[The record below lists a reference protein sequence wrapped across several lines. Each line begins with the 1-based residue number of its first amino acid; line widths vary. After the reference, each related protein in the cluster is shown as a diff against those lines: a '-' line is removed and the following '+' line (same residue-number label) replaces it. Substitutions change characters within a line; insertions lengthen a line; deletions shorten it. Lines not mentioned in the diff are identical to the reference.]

1 MKVIKCANYDEVSR
15 AAADIMA
22 AQIIMKP
29 NCVLGLATGS
39 TPIGMYADLAARNL
53 DFSNV
58 TTFNLDEYYPLDKAN
73 SQSYHYFMTEN
84 LYSKVNLIPEK
95 THIPDGSSKNADV
108 ECQNYD
114 ASIDAHGGI
123 DLQIL
128 GIGQNGHIGFNEPA
142 DVLDAYTHVTGLTQ
156 NTIDAN
162 SRFFES
168 RDEVPTQAITMGV
181 GTIMKAKKIL
191 LMACGA
197 EKADVV
203 KAVLGKVIDPNIPAT
218 ILAAHAD
225 VTIIADS
232 AALGE

>member
-1 MKVIKCANYDEVSR
+1 
-15 AAADIMA
+15 
-22 AQIIMKP
+22 
-29 NCVLGLATGS
+29 
-39 TPIGMYADLAARNL
+39 
-53 DFSNV
+53 
-58 TTFNLDEYYPLDKAN
+58 
-73 SQSYHYFMTEN
+73 
-84 LYSKVNLIPEK
+84 
-95 THIPDGSSKNADV
+95 
-108 ECQNYD
+108 
-114 ASIDAHGGI
+114 
-123 DLQIL
+123 
-128 GIGQNGHIGFNEPA
+128 
-142 DVLDAYTHVTGLTQ
+142 LTQ